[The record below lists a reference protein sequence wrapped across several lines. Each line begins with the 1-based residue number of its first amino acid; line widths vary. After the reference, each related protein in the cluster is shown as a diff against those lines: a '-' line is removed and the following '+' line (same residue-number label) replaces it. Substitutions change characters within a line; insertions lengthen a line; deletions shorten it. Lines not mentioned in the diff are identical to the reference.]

1 MKMKNLYL
9 DTLQTKAEMEK
20 CLQCPSKPC
29 MHACPAYVSPK
40 DFIAAAKNNKW
51 QEAAQLINEQNP
63 MGEICGLICPDT
75 FCVKACVRAKIDAPV
90 NIPQLQASIMH
101 KARIKNTPLQRNNAK
116 PNGKKIAVIG
126 SGPAGCAA
134 TAELLKNGFSVTVFE
149 KDNFIGGAL
158 NLIPEA
164 RLPREIITYEWQH
177 LTVNPL
183 LKLKLNCPIC
193 DYSALLQKGFTG
205 VVVAIG
211 EQKPR
216 SLGIDGEEFAT
227 LYTHYLAKPQQYI
240 TDQPIAVIGGG
251 AVAVDCAV
259 TAKSQG
265 AAHVEM
271 FVRRGADNM
280 RITSTERQSLL
291 ENAIE
296 VTTMTRPLKIEKQDN
311 DLILW
316 TTKTRFNSEGK
327 LEDIPNTATLRT
339 GFKHIVLALGS
350 TRKEDINE
358 QSYIVYAGDVVSG
371 GSTAVQ
377 AIADGKKA
385 AKRLIDSI

>member
-1 MKMKNLYL
+1 MTNLYL
-9 DTLQTKAEMEK
+9 DTLQTKKEMDK

-29 MHACPAYVSPK
+29 MHACPAHVSPK
-40 DFIAAAKNNKW
+40 DFIATAKNNKW
-51 QEAAQLINEQNP
+51 REAAQLIHEQNP

-75 FCVKACVRAKIDAPV
+75 FCMKDCVRSKIDNPIQ
-90 NIPQLQASIMH
+90 IPSLQALIMH
-101 KARIKNTPLQRNNAK
+101 KARLENIPLQKDNVK
-116 PNGKKIAVIG
+116 PNGKKIAVVG

-149 KDNFIGGAL
+149 KDNVVGGAL

-164 RLPREIITYEWQH
+164 RLPREIITYEWQR
-177 LTVNPL
+177 LTINPL
-183 LKLKLNCPIC
+183 LELKLNYPVS
-193 DYSALLQKGFTG
+193 DYPSLLQKGFTG

-216 SLGIDGEEFAT
+216 SLNIDGEEFAT
-227 LYTHYLAKPQQYI
+227 LYTDYLSEPQQYM

-259 TAKSQG
+259 TAKNQG

-271 FVRRGADNM
+271 FVRRGVDNM
-280 RITSTERQSLL
+280 RITSAERQSLH

-296 VTTMTRPLKIEKQDN
+296 ITAMTRPLKIEKQNN

-327 LEDIPNTATLRT
+327 LEDVPNTATMRT

-358 QSYIVYAGDVVSG
+358 QPHIIYAGDIVLG

-385 AKRLIDSI
+385 AQKLMACEE